1 MSPASHCVPAIWH
14 FDGTTMDNSNSR
26 ERRVELELQR
36 LRSQSPRWQAAQHI
50 VERFFTRMLRVVAG
64 LALAGVAIYLYEI
77 ASAKTDIAFAAL
89 TIKDLAVVLFGFGG
103 ALAFIVWAFQ
113 VAFGEA
119 PQPQQRTESALRSQA
134 ESVVS
139 AKEREEATDATTI
152 AQESERIAVWY
163 RRGRLLGLLFDPGL
177 ARRHRWLPFVA
188 VLAAFAVLAAVI
200 LVATWARSA

>member
-1 MSPASHCVPAIWH
+1 
-14 FDGTTMDNSNSR
+14 MDNSNSR

-36 LRSQSPRWQAAQHI
+36 LRSQSPRWQAAQYS
-50 VERFFTRMLRVVAG
+50 VERFFTRTLRIVAG

-89 TIKDLAVVLFGFGG
+89 TIKDLAGVLFGFGG
-103 ALAFIVWAFQ
+103 ALAFIVWAFR

-119 PQPQQRTESALRSQA
+119 PQRQQRTEATLRSQA

-139 AKEREEATDATTI
+139 AKEREEAAEATAI
-152 AQESERIAVWY
+152 AQESEGVAVWY

-188 VLAAFAVLAAVI
+188 RLASFAVLAAA
-200 LVATWARSA
+200 LSCLYP